1 MGKQD
6 QDKQGRPS
14 ADDPM
19 GRAAALK
26 QQRRAEALR
35 ANLQRR
41 KSQARARQDSVLSDD
56 GAADADP
63 SSL

>member
-1 MGKQD
+1 
-6 QDKQGRPS
+6 
-14 ADDPM
+14 M